1 MSAVPKPV
9 FAANWKMHH
18 GPSATREFVAAF
30 ARRVPGRSDRTLLF
44 FPPAISIPAFGEA
57 AGDRADLRVGV
68 QDVHAEDA
76 GAFTGAI
83 SAPMAKDAGA
93 GFALA
98 GHSERRRIFGDTDE
112 IVAAK
117 LQAALRHELVPV
129 LCVGETLEEREAD
142 SVEAVVGRQLETALA
157 DVDRST
163 LASLLVAYEPVWAIG
178 TGRNARPE
186 DAGAVHRFIRE
197 WYARRAGDAV
207 ALDLPIL
214 YGGSVKPSNIGELL
228 AEDGVDGVLVGGAS
242 LEVDSFAQ
250 ICDAPC

>member
-1 MSAVPKPV
+1 METPV

-30 ARRVPGRSDRTLLF
+30 ARRVPRTPGRTLIF
-44 FPPAISIPAFGEA
+44 FPPAISIPAFVEA
-57 AGDRADLRVGV
+57 AGDRADLGVGV

-93 GFALA
+93 RYALA
-98 GHSERRRIFGDTDE
+98 GHSERRRLFGDSDE
-112 IVAAK
+112 VVATK
-117 LQAALRHELVPV
+117 VGAALRHGLVPV

-142 SVEAVVGRQLETALA
+142 RVETVIGRQLEAALA
-157 DVDRST
+157 EVAEKA
-163 LASLLVAYEPVWAIG
+163 LASLLIAYEPVWAIG

-197 WYARRAGDAV
+197 WYARRAGDA
-207 ALDLPIL
+207 AARDLPIL
-214 YGGSVKPSNIGELL
+214 YGGSVSPANIGELL
-228 AEDGVDGVLVGGAS
+228 AEPGVDGVLVGGAS
-242 LEVDSFAQ
+242 LKVDSFAQ
-250 ICDAPC
+250 ICDARR